1 MSSGRITRA
10 NQQSIQRGQQRR
22 GVVQDETGVGRED
35 GKVGRLTR
43 STKEAA
49 EAVSKEKE
57 EEKETGRVTRARTV
71 LSASVVNGVG
81 LRARRRSTVPA
92 KEDKP
97 VIKEEITTATEL
109 PVPKRILEVVIPASP
124 TMPVNATASSS
135 SPTPK
140 GMSLR
145 RGRTDSVSTASVTS
159 SVVDHGLVKTRTSTR
174 MKRQKE
180 ESVAK
185 AVEGPGVDRE
195 ADEAKKVVELTEAPE
210 TRRRSR
216 SATSSGLSS
225 PAEETFVKI
234 EPLTQSSTKT
244 EPNLDVEHETR
255 PSSPARQPPVD
266 VSLAVTAVHQ
276 VEPAHAPS
284 PLVADISC
292 DIIPMSVNTSNSEIA
307 TGSVPP
313 CPLAAASIPARSNR
327 PTSGRPQTAAAE
339 RSSRRSVKRSSSPM
353 KPVETS
359 SAVHSLRSTKGQS
372 RRACEV
378 PFPPLD
384 LLDPDHGGL
393 AISPEEKENGSLVA
407 DDMKDEKLLAVCA
420 ALDLFG
426 NRALTATEIGD
437 ACVNQGWM
445 RPR

>member
-22 GVVQDETGVGRED
+22 GVGKDETGVGRED
-35 GKVGRLTR
+35 EKIGRSTR
-43 STKEAA
+43 SNKEAA
-49 EAVSKEKE
+49 EDVNKEK
-57 EEKETGRVTRARTV
+57 EKETGRVTRARTV
-71 LSASVVNGVG
+71 LSTSVINGVG
-81 LRARRRSTVPA
+81 LRARRRSTAPV
-92 KEDKP
+92 KEEKP
-97 VIKEEITTATEL
+97 VVKEEKATTTES
-109 PVPKRILEVVIPASP
+109 PIQKRILEVVIPASP
-124 TMPVNATASSS
+124 IMPVNATASSS

-145 RGRTDSVSTASVTS
+145 RGRTGSISTASVTS
-159 SVVDHGLVKTRTSTR
+159 SVADNGPVKTRTSTR

-180 ESVAK
+180 ESVSK
-185 AVEGPGVDRE
+185 AIEGSGGGIE
-195 ADEAKKVVELTEAPE
+195 ADKGKKVVETPK

-225 PAEETFVKI
+225 PAEETFVTIKPEMERSI
-234 EPLTQSSTKT
+234 EMESK
-244 EPNLDVEHETR
+244 LDVVHDSR
-255 PSSPARQPPVD
+255 PSPPARQSPVD
-266 VSLAVTAVHQ
+266 ASLAVVGALGVQ
-276 VEPAHAPS
+276 VKPADASTPPIVNASCGIIPTSMDNSSSEIPSISVPPS
-284 PLVADISC
+284 PL
-292 DIIPMSVNTSNSEIA
+292 PT
-307 TGSVPP
+307 
-313 CPLAAASIPARSNR
+313 ASISARSTR
-327 PTSGRPQTAAAE
+327 PTAERPQTAAGE
-339 RSSRRSVKRSSSPM
+339 RPSRRSVKRSSSPT

-372 RRACEV
+372 RRVCDV
-378 PFPPLD
+378 PFPPID

-407 DDMKDEKLLAVCA
+407 DDLKDEKLLAVCA

-437 ACVNQGWM
+437 ACVSQGWM